1 MVIVSLENDDKFNKW
16 CVVMLFFLV
25 SYWYVVY
32 KVFWIDCILIV
43 YV

>member
-1 MVIVSLENDDKFNKW
+1 MVMVSLENDDKFNKW
-16 CVVMLFFLV
+16 CVVMFFLV

-43 YV
+43 YVL